1 MKLLFFVLSLTL
13 LLSGCGSSSSG
24 SDKKTQS
31 LSLNNVKTN
40 STVTLKLNDTD
51 SIKSYSWWS
60 QDGGILG
67 HTSSVRWTAPSKSG
81 RYTVTVDT
89 VDRSNEKSTSSIVI
103 NVVDDLSTVNKPTI
117 TLNGRSSLAIVEGS
131 NYIELGASAN
141 DNQDGDITGD
151 IVVEGDVDTSTIGT
165 YIITYS
171 IVDSDGNKA
180 EVKRTVRVKE
190 DVYEDPKSFAKIKRI
205 IASSKTGTRA
215 TYICVGDSTRAKNTN
230 TNAQRLF
237 DSVKYDLSL
246 YNVNS
251 ILRAR
256 GSHMLEEFINNTNTP
271 RVSEVIS
278 DIPGRGETSIVDM
291 SLGVNDFFYLN
302 EHLSGTYAQKKVE
315 IRSTVKARLKQ
326 ALNLILKAKPKTT
339 IYLTTPNPMYSW
351 KDATDIMKSI
361 YIEVSNEMSLPLVN
375 YVDPLMNGFEEN
387 RYDNWYRMLDTGK
400 LDGIHF
406 SDYGLDQVSRYILG
420 KILP

>member
-215 TYICVGDSTRAKNTN
+215 TYICVGDSTRAISDV

-237 DSVKYDLSL
+237 NSL
-246 YNVNS
+246 KSKLDTYKVRS
-251 ILRAR
+251 ILEAR
-256 GSHMLEEFINNTNTP
+256 GGHTLKEFLDGSKKPTI
-271 RVSEVIS
+271 SKVIS
-278 DIPGRGETSIVDM
+278 DIPGDGSSTILDM
-291 SLGVNDFFYLN
+291 SLGYNDFPYEDKPTDSDEN
-302 EHLSGTYAQKKVE
+302 SITKMIKD
-315 IRSTVKARLKQ
+315 RLIEAIDK
-326 ALNLILKAKPKTT
+326 ILKAKPNTT
-339 IYLTTPNPMYSW
+339 IYLTSPNPNYDWGLPTRAVQSAYHQVAN
-351 KDATDIMKSI
+351 KKNLPFADFVTDIMGGYVGQGNEYDDW
-361 YIEVSNEMSLPLVN
+361 YIGFIDGKRDGVHFSSMGLDKVSNYL
-375 YVDPLMNGFEEN
+375 
-387 RYDNWYRMLDTGK
+387 
-400 LDGIHF
+400 
-406 SDYGLDQVSRYILG
+406 LG